1 MEKDSEAEFNGKE
14 HYGICYVVFFEEDG
28 RKGGMIPCTCHS

>member
-14 HYGICYVVFFEEDG
+14 HYGVCYVGFFLRRMAGKEG
-28 RKGGMIPCTCHS
+28 